1 MRQGKIF
8 WSILKRTHAD
18 KIVTGFGM
26 YFLISALVIML
37 AEPGIHRYGESI
49 WYCFSVITTIGFG
62 DFTAVTVIGRT
73 ASIILGLYG
82 VIVLAIIPGIV
93 ATYYMEVVN
102 FKNGDSGEA
111 LSLIHILLVRDKEFS
126 EKENRM
132 LEQKPKLSWT
142 GIESGRY
149 MKQYESYK
157 SDQFAGRNFWVAFKT
172 RVDLIAGRR
181 ESNGVFKGED
191 VYKRQYLYSLAFTV
205 AFSFIVNGVM
215 YFKLR
220 KIDMVESLKSV
231 E

>member
-111 LSLIHILLVRDKEFS
+111 FMYK
-126 EKENRM
+126 
-132 LEQKPKLSWT
+132 LEHL
-142 GIESGRY
+142 
-149 MKQYESYK
+149 
-157 SDQFAGRNFWVAFKT
+157 D
-172 RVDLIAGRR
+172 
-181 ESNGVFKGED
+181 
-191 VYKRQYLYSLAFTV
+191 
-205 AFSFIVNGVM
+205 
-215 YFKLR
+215 
-220 KIDMVESLKSV
+220 
-231 E
+231 

>member
-102 FKNGDSGEA
+102 FKNGDSG
-111 LSLIHILLVRDKEFS
+111 
-126 EKENRM
+126 N
-132 LEQKPKLSWT
+132 
-142 GIESGRY
+142 
-149 MKQYESYK
+149 
-157 SDQFAGRNFWVAFKT
+157 
-172 RVDLIAGRR
+172 
-181 ESNGVFKGED
+181 
-191 VYKRQYLYSLAFTV
+191 
-205 AFSFIVNGVM
+205 
-215 YFKLR
+215 FKL
-220 KIDMVESLKSV
+220 
-231 E
+231 

>member
-102 FKNGDSGEA
+102 FKNGDCGEA
-111 LSLIHILLVRDKEFS
+111 FMYKLEHLDELSKDELKEIS
-126 EKENRM
+126 EK
-132 LEQKPKLSWT
+132 L
-142 GIESGRY
+142 
-149 MKQYESYK
+149 K
-157 SDQFAGRNFWVAFKT
+157 SRK
-172 RVDLIAGRR
+172 
-181 ESNGVFKGED
+181 
-191 VYKRQYLYSLAFTV
+191 
-205 AFSFIVNGVM
+205 
-215 YFKLR
+215 FKL
-220 KIDMVESLKSV
+220 
-231 E
+231 

>member
-111 LSLIHILLVRDKEFS
+111 FMYNLEHLDELSKDELKEIS
-126 EKENRM
+126 EKV
-132 LEQKPKLSWT
+132 
-142 GIESGRY
+142 
-149 MKQYESYK
+149 K
-157 SDQFAGRNFWVAFKT
+157 SRK
-172 RVDLIAGRR
+172 
-181 ESNGVFKGED
+181 
-191 VYKRQYLYSLAFTV
+191 
-205 AFSFIVNGVM
+205 
-215 YFKLR
+215 FKL
-220 KIDMVESLKSV
+220 
-231 E
+231 

>member
-8 WSILKRTHAD
+8 CSILKRTHAD

-111 LSLIHILLVRDKEFS
+111 FMYKLEHLDELFKDELKEIS
-126 EKENRM
+126 EKV
-132 LEQKPKLSWT
+132 
-142 GIESGRY
+142 
-149 MKQYESYK
+149 K
-157 SDQFAGRNFWVAFKT
+157 SRK
-172 RVDLIAGRR
+172 
-181 ESNGVFKGED
+181 
-191 VYKRQYLYSLAFTV
+191 
-205 AFSFIVNGVM
+205 
-215 YFKLR
+215 FKL
-220 KIDMVESLKSV
+220 
-231 E
+231 

>member
-111 LSLIHILLVRDKEFS
+111 VMYKLEHLDELSKDELKEIS
-126 EKENRM
+126 EKV
-132 LEQKPKLSWT
+132 
-142 GIESGRY
+142 
-149 MKQYESYK
+149 K
-157 SDQFAGRNFWVAFKT
+157 SRK
-172 RVDLIAGRR
+172 
-181 ESNGVFKGED
+181 
-191 VYKRQYLYSLAFTV
+191 
-205 AFSFIVNGVM
+205 
-215 YFKLR
+215 FKL
-220 KIDMVESLKSV
+220 
-231 E
+231 

>member
-102 FKNGDSGEA
+102 FGEA
-111 LSLIHILLVRDKEFS
+111 FMYKLEHLDELSKDELKEIS
-126 EKENRM
+126 EKV
-132 LEQKPKLSWT
+132 
-142 GIESGRY
+142 
-149 MKQYESYK
+149 K
-157 SDQFAGRNFWVAFKT
+157 SRK
-172 RVDLIAGRR
+172 
-181 ESNGVFKGED
+181 
-191 VYKRQYLYSLAFTV
+191 
-205 AFSFIVNGVM
+205 
-215 YFKLR
+215 FKL
-220 KIDMVESLKSV
+220 
-231 E
+231 

>member
-111 LSLIHILLVRDKEFS
+111 FMYNMEHLDELSKDELKEIS
-126 EKENRM
+126 EKV
-132 LEQKPKLSWT
+132 
-142 GIESGRY
+142 
-149 MKQYESYK
+149 K
-157 SDQFAGRNFWVAFKT
+157 SRK
-172 RVDLIAGRR
+172 
-181 ESNGVFKGED
+181 
-191 VYKRQYLYSLAFTV
+191 
-205 AFSFIVNGVM
+205 
-215 YFKLR
+215 FKL
-220 KIDMVESLKSV
+220 
-231 E
+231 

>member
-1 MRQGKIF
+1 MEGNRAYVHMRQGKIF

-37 AEPGIHRYGESI
+37 AEPI

-111 LSLIHILLVRDKEFS
+111 FMYKLEHLDELSKDELKEIS
-126 EKENRM
+126 EKV
-132 LEQKPKLSWT
+132 
-142 GIESGRY
+142 
-149 MKQYESYK
+149 K
-157 SDQFAGRNFWVAFKT
+157 SRK
-172 RVDLIAGRR
+172 
-181 ESNGVFKGED
+181 
-191 VYKRQYLYSLAFTV
+191 
-205 AFSFIVNGVM
+205 
-215 YFKLR
+215 FKL
-220 KIDMVESLKSV
+220 
-231 E
+231 

>member
-111 LSLIHILLVRDKEFS
+111 FIYKLEHLDELSKDELKEIS
-126 EKENRM
+126 EKV
-132 LEQKPKLSWT
+132 
-142 GIESGRY
+142 
-149 MKQYESYK
+149 K
-157 SDQFAGRNFWVAFKT
+157 SRK
-172 RVDLIAGRR
+172 
-181 ESNGVFKGED
+181 
-191 VYKRQYLYSLAFTV
+191 
-205 AFSFIVNGVM
+205 
-215 YFKLR
+215 FKL
-220 KIDMVESLKSV
+220 
-231 E
+231 